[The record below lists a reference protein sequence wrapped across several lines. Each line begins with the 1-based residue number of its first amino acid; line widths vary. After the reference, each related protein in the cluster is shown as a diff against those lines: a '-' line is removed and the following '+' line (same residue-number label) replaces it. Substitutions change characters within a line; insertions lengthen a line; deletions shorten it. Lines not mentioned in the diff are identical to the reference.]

1 MSAGV
6 QMAICVAQLLL
17 AVGLFIGAGGAFF
30 IVWLGG
36 TRLLP
41 LQRVLVAV
49 MTCGLVAT
57 LALIPL
63 QGFGTLVGPLGDV
76 LQSQIW
82 VAGIAR
88 SSAGMALVA
97 VATLVAGLLAV
108 GLDNQT
114 ITRTFGSLA
123 FAGIGL
129 TLVASGPAIAGEP
142 GFVSIPIMFLHG
154 LCAAFWI
161 GALLPLAFLI
171 HRRDEFALERFS
183 RLIPAPLVVIAA
195 TAIALACFRL
205 DRLDALWSTAYG
217 RLLLIKIVAVLS
229 LLALDVFNRR
239 VLASQLGKL
248 EMRRLV
254 VVSSAEVVLA
264 IAILGVVGLWRFT
277 PSPVAL
283 AAADATFIHFHG
295 EQAMASIN
303 LETVRDRGASLRISL
318 TDSNEQPIAA
328 RNVTIT
334 VWDPSAGIAA
344 TERSATAN
352 GEGEWRIA
360 GLHIPVAGVWRMRV
374 DIQTKDS
381 GKISLE
387 DNVDLP
393 RAP

>member
-6 QMAICVAQLLL
+6 QTAVWVAQLLL
-17 AVGLFIGAGGAFF
+17 AVGLFVGTGGAFF
-30 IVWLGG
+30 AVWLVGK
-36 TRLLP
+36 RPLP
-41 LQRVLVAV
+41 LQRALIAV
-49 MTCGLVAT
+49 MTCGLVAA
-57 LALIPL
+57 LALVPL
-63 QGFGTLVGPLGDV
+63 QGFETLAKPLGDAF
-76 LQSQIW
+76 QPRIW
-82 VAGIAR
+82 VAGIAG
-88 SSAGMALVA
+88 SSAVMALVA
-97 VATLVAGLLAV
+97 VATFVAGLLAV

-114 ITRTFGSLA
+114 ITRTLGSLA

-129 TLVASGPAIAGEP
+129 TLVTDGPAITGEP
-142 GFVSIPIMFLHG
+142 RFVSIPVLFLHG

-171 HRRDEFALERFS
+171 HGRDEVALERFS
-183 RLIPAPLVVIAA
+183 RLLPAPLVVIAG

-205 DRLDALWSTAYG
+205 DRLDALWSTVYG
-217 RLLLIKIVAVLS
+217 RLLSIKIAAVLS

-239 VLASQLGKL
+239 ALALQRGKL
-248 EMRRLV
+248 EPRRLV
-254 VVSSAEVVLA
+254 VVTSAEFVLA
-264 IAILGVVGLWRFT
+264 VAILGVVGLWRFT

-303 LETVRDRGASLRISL
+303 LETVRDRGASLSISL

-328 RNVTIT
+328 SNVTIT
-334 VWDPSAGIAA
+334 VSDPSAGIAA
-344 TERSATAN
+344 IERSATAN
-352 GEGEWRIA
+352 GEGEWQIA

-387 DNVDLP
+387 DNVELP